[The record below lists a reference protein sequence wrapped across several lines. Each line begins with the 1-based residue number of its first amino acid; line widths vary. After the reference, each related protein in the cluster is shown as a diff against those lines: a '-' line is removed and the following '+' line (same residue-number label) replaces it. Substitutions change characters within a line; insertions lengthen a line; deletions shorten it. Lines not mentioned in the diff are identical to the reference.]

1 MKFNIGDHLQEIDS
15 NNHGIVIKYDKQNFR
30 LFHSFQPGLSK
41 RGQTK
46 RGQTWYLLENDELGL
61 INHWTPESKLKLHK
75 QVLRDL
81 KLKQLGIKYN

>member
-46 RGQTWYLLENDELGL
+46 RGQTWYLLENSELNL
-61 INHWTPESKLKLHK
+61 VNYWVPESKVELHK
-75 QVLRDL
+75 QTLREG
-81 KLKQLGIKYN
+81 KLKDLGI